1 MAQYKDYVKDEL
13 AEEIEQAGEAAEERR
28 EQDDG
33 IPARFKGKSP
43 EEIAKAYAELE
54 KLNSRQAQDLGAMR
68 KTVDELL
75 TLQSR
80 ESESPAAK
88 EPPKPVTV
96 DDLYENTDE
105 TIRRVAREESTGRVE
120 ELEKQ
125 LQQMKRESLLN
136 QFSKDH
142 PGWQDT
148 VKSEEFAEW
157 VKESPYRLRLVKDAD
172 SYDLEA
178 ADTLLSMY
186 NDVKGRAK
194 EAEKKQERKSA
205 IKQASLESSGPTSPD
220 LVETFSRLDLMEKR
234 IAARRGD
241 QKADRWLK
249 TRADAIAAA
258 YAEGRL
264 VD

>member
-1 MAQYKDYVKDEL
+1 MAQFKDYVKDQLE
-13 AEEIEQAGEAAEERR
+13 EEIEQAGEAAEERR
-28 EQDDG
+28 EQADG
-33 IPARFKGKSP
+33 IPERFKGKSA

-54 KLNSRQAQDLGAMR
+54 KLNSRQAQDLGTMR

-105 TIRRVAREESTGRVE
+105 AIRRVAREESSGRVE
-120 ELEKQ
+120 ELERQ

-136 QFSKDH
+136 NFSKEH
-142 PGWQDT
+142 PGWQET
-148 VKSEEFAEW
+148 VQSPEFVEW

-178 ADTLLSMY
+178 ADTLLSLY
-186 NDVKGRAK
+186 DESKNRVAKAESKQKQRA
-194 EAEKKQERKSA
+194 A
-205 IKQASLESSGPTSPD
+205 IKNATLESSSPSSPD
-220 LVETFSRLDLMEKR
+220 LVETFSRIDLMEKR
-234 IAARRGD
+234 IAAKNGD
-241 QKADRWLK
+241 MKAERWLK
-249 TRADAIAAA
+249 SRADAIAAA